1 VQKHSIIFRFLYY
14 NTPFLQKEATAPI
27 QISSF
32 SKVPS
37 FLFVIDYCFA
47 ACYSIMSER
56 GAFMDEIEIIKQKL
70 IEQVNPIC
78 IYLFGSFARG
88 TAHADSDLDF
98 YIIVDDGE
106 KDLHAVAAS
115 AYKAIRDVK
124 QRPMDILVGTKS
136 GFDERKDQFTVENE
150 VFHKGILIYESG
162 R

>member
-1 VQKHSIIFRFLYY
+1 
-14 NTPFLQKEATAPI
+14 
-27 QISSF
+27 
-32 SKVPS
+32 
-37 FLFVIDYCFA
+37 
-47 ACYSIMSER
+47 
-56 GAFMDEIEIIKQKL
+56 MDEIEIIKQKL

-88 TAHADSDLDF
+88 TAHAESDLDF

-150 VFHKGILIYESG
+150 VFHKGILTYESG

>member
-1 VQKHSIIFRFLYY
+1 MPV
-14 NTPFLQKEATAPI
+14 
-27 QISSF
+27 
-32 SKVPS
+32 
-37 FLFVIDYCFA
+37 
-47 ACYSIMSER
+47 
-56 GAFMDEIEIIKQKL
+56 DEIEVIKQKL
-70 IEQVNPIC
+70 VDQIKPIGV
-78 IYLFGSFARG
+78 YLFGSFANG

-106 KDLHAVAAS
+106 KDLYAIAAS

>member
-1 VQKHSIIFRFLYY
+1 MPV
-14 NTPFLQKEATAPI
+14 
-27 QISSF
+27 
-32 SKVPS
+32 
-37 FLFVIDYCFA
+37 
-47 ACYSIMSER
+47 
-56 GAFMDEIEIIKQKL
+56 DEIEVIKQKL
-70 IEQVNPIC
+70 VDQIKPIGV
-78 IYLFGSFARG
+78 YLFGSFANG

-106 KDLHAVAAS
+106 KDLHAIAAS

-150 VFHKGILIYESG
+150 VFHKGILIYESE